1 MAPPLIDFI
10 IRPEITLVTTSLL
23 APFAAYL
30 KYQRRFIAPVVLPSW
45 LSLKMIKENIMKK
58 LMIFAVLC
66 VGGVVG
72 YFAMNAMFSSG
83 EIEKAQQEAAAQINK
98 NLPMQVD
105 ELTTLEAVSSE
116 GSALVY
122 NYKVDVK
129 KDETDLDVFTAEVK
143 KNLMATMCGKEP
155 FSKLYSAGASY
166 VYNYTD
172 TAGDALTEITIDA
185 DTCKS

>member
-1 MAPPLIDFI
+1 
-10 IRPEITLVTTSLL
+10 
-23 APFAAYL
+23 
-30 KYQRRFIAPVVLPSW
+30 
-45 LSLKMIKENIMKK
+45 MKK
-58 LMIFAVLC
+58 VMIFAVLC
-66 VGGVVG
+66 VGGAIG
-72 YFAMNAMFSSG
+72 YFGINALFSAG
-83 EIEKAQQEAAAQINK
+83 KIEKAQQEAAAQINK

-116 GSALVY
+116 GAALVY

-129 KDETDLDVFTAEVK
+129 KDETDLDVFTSEVK

-166 VYNYTD
+166 IYLYSD
-172 TAGDALTEITIDA
+172 TSGDELTEITIDA